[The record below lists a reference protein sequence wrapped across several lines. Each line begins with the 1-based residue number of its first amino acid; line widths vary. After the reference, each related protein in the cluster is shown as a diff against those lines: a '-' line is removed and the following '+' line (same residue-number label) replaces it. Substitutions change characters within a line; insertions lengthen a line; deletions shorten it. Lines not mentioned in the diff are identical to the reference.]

1 MTLVGVTGA
10 FCTGKTTVCA
20 FFKELG
26 ARVIDADKIVQ
37 RLYRSDKRIIR
48 LVRKN
53 FGDGVFTK
61 GRIDTAKL
69 KVAAFASKRALE
81 KLCRIVHPR
90 VIETMK
96 KEAKKSDKAVTVLDA
111 PLLIEAGLSKDVD
124 YVVVVT
130 ATMEKRIERAAG
142 RKYTKKDIY
151 LRKARQMA
159 LGEKIKRADFVINNN
174 RSKRYMKKQI
184 RGIWQTL
191 NGR

>member
-1 MTLVGVTGA
+1 
-10 FCTGKTTVCA
+10 
-20 FFKELG
+20 
-26 ARVIDADKIVQ
+26 
-37 RLYRSDKRIIR
+37 
-48 LVRKN
+48 N

-90 VIETMK
+90 VIEIMK

-130 ATMEKRIERAAG
+130 ATMEKRIEHAAA
-142 RKYTKKDIY
+142 REYTKKDIY